1 MEKIKIGKIVNA
13 VALRGEV
20 KVYAYSDRKERYEEL
35 KEILV
40 ENKKGL
46 TPYKIQSVRYQ
57 KNIVILKLKG
67 VDDRN
72 AAEALKERDIYITE
86 ADLPEL
92 PDDTFYVRDLIG
104 CEVRDEKNGSVI
116 GKIQDV
122 LQGAAQDVYV
132 ITLLSGKETM
142 IPAVAEFVK
151 KVDMAQRIVTVALIP
166 GFIDDEAVRTE

>member
-20 KVYAYSDRKERYEEL
+20 KVYSYSDRKERYEAL

-40 ENKKGL
+40 D
-46 TPYKIQSVRYQ
+46 Q
-57 KNIVILKLKG
+57 KNIVILKLRG
-67 VDDRN
+67 VDERN

>member
-1 MEKIKIGKIVNA
+1 M
-13 VALRGEV
+13 
-20 KVYAYSDRKERYEEL
+20 
-35 KEILV
+35 
-40 ENKKGL
+40 
-46 TPYKIQSVRYQ
+46 
-57 KNIVILKLKG
+57 
-67 VDDRN
+67 
-72 AAEALKERDIYITE
+72 
-86 ADLPEL
+86 PEL
-92 PDDTFYVRDLIG
+92 PDDTFYVRDLID

>member
-1 MEKIKIGKIVNA
+1 MEQ
-13 VALRGEV
+13 
-20 KVYAYSDRKERYEEL
+20 
-35 KEILV
+35 
-40 ENKKGL
+40 KKGF
-46 TPYKIQSVRYQ
+46 TPYEIQNVRYQ
-57 KNIVILKLKG
+57 KNIVILKLRG

-72 AAEALKERDIYITE
+72 AAEALKERDIYITQ

-92 PDDTFYVRDLIG
+92 PDDTFYVRDLMG
-104 CEVRDEKNGSVI
+104 CAVLDGRTG
-116 GKIQDV
+116 GKLGNIKEV

>member
-20 KVYAYSDRKERYEEL
+20 KVYSYAGRKERYEEL

-40 ENKKGL
+40 EDKKGL
-46 TPYKIQSVRYQ
+46 TPYEIRGVRYQ

-92 PDDTFYVRDLIG
+92 PDDTFYVRDLMG
-104 CEVRDEKNGSVI
+104 CTVLDGRTG
-116 GKIQDV
+116 GKLGTIKEV

-132 ITLLSGKETM
+132 ITLPSGKEAM

-151 KVDMAQRIVTVALIP
+151 QVDMEARTVTVELIP
-166 GFIDDEAVRTE
+166 GFIDDEAVRAE

>member
-132 ITLLSGKETM
+132 ITLRSGKETM

-151 KVDMAQRIVTVALIP
+151 NRHRSLDP
-166 GFIDDEAVRTE
+166 GIYR